1 MILSELK
8 DYLAQHKR
16 AGIGDLV
23 NRFQSEP
30 DAIRG
35 MLEHFIRKG
44 RVRRLETELGDCSG
58 CSKCD
63 AYALEIYEWT
73 GR

>member
-8 DYLAQHKR
+8 AYLSRHKR
-16 AGIGDLV
+16 AGIGVLV
-23 NRFQSEP
+23 NRFEAEP

-35 MLEHFIRKG
+35 MLAHFMRKG
-44 RVRRLETELGDCSG
+44 RVRRLDSELGNCSG

-63 AYALEIYEWT
+63 AFALEIYEWT
-73 GR
+73 G